1 MREPPTQERLIAD
14 VHASTRQRRALRERP
29 NGHEQ
34 LVHRRR
40 LRRLTGRLDLDAKLA
55 PRGVR
60 VEVARGNSA
69 TGADVREES
78 ERGDG
83 REGVEI
89 VAAHRHRRDWLLL
102 LLLLLSTMLV
112 DVKDDLVRSLRGNR
126 WDDEMAIIEE

>member
-1 MREPPTQERLIAD
+1 MREPPAQERLIAD
-14 VHASTRQRRALRERP
+14 VHASTGQRSALLRERP

-34 LVHRRR
+34 LVHGRR
-40 LRRLTGRLDLDAKLA
+40 LRQLTGRLDLDAKLA
-55 PRGVR
+55 LRGVR
-60 VEVARGNSA
+60 IEVARGGPA
-69 TGADVREES
+69 AGADVREES

-89 VAAHRHRRDWLLL
+89 VAADRHRRDWL

-126 WDDEMAIIEE
+126 RNDEMAIIEE